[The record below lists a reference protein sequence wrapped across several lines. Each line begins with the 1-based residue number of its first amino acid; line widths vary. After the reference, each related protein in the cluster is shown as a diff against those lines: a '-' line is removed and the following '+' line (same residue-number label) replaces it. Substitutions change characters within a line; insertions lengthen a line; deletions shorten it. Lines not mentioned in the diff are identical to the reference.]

1 MKNPNDFPALL
12 GPLAPLHADPTVREI
27 MVDAPD
33 KVYIERDGQVLEA
46 SVKFD
51 SAEAVRAVIDKALAL
66 GGMQLSPEQT
76 TGEVRLPDESR
87 LVAVISPTA
96 VEGPYLVIRKADSQ
110 IFTWDNLVEWGA
122 ITAEAQALLLKA
134 IDYKVNILVTGNRG
148 SGKTTVANL
157 LAESL
162 PPDQRVIVVANVYEM
177 PVRHPRRIHLEEGG
191 PAQLS
196 MTHLLDTAAKMRPD
210 WLVIG
215 EMQGPEAMRAIQ
227 LMSSEQRAIATI
239 YSSGPEDALARLETL
254 CLMANLGLGLGEIRA
269 LLASAIG
276 LITYQ
281 QNHTL
286 PDYRRKITR
295 IVEVV
300 GVENDRYVLQPLFT
314 YNIEQGK
321 LEPTSAHAGWAERVR
336 RIMTHG

>member
-1 MKNPNDFPALL
+1 MSTTDFLAML
-12 GPLAPLHADPTVREI
+12 GPLAALHADPAVLEI

-33 KVYIERDGQVLEA
+33 RVYVERDGKVLEA
-46 SVKFD
+46 GVKFD
-51 SAEAVRAVIDKALAL
+51 SAEAVRSVIDAVFSL
-66 GGMQLSPEQT
+66 GGIRLNPEQT
-76 TGEVRLPDESR
+76 TGEVRLPDGSR
-87 LVAVISPTA
+87 LVVVISPTA
-96 VEGPYLVIRKADSQ
+96 VDGPYLVIRKADSQ
-110 IFTWDNLVEWGA
+110 VFTWDNLIEWGA

-134 IDYKVNILVTGNRG
+134 IDYKLSILVTGNKG

-162 PPDQRVIVVANVYEM
+162 PADQRVIAVVNAYEM
-177 PVRHPRRIHLEEGG
+177 PIRHPRRIHLEAGG
-191 PAQLS
+191 PANLS
-196 MTHLLDTAAKMRPD
+196 ISDLLDTAAKMRPD

-215 EMQGPEAMRAIQ
+215 EMQGAEAMRAIQ
-227 LMSSEQRAIATI
+227 LMSSDHRAITTLYA
-239 YSSGPEDALARLETL
+239 SGPEDALTRLEAMG
-254 CLMANLGLGLGEIRA
+254 LMANLGLGLGEIRT
-269 LLASAIG
+269 LIASAVR

-314 YNIEQGK
+314 YNLEQGK
-321 LEPTSAHAGWAERVR
+321 LEATSARAGWEERVR
-336 RIMTHG
+336 QAMTHG